1 MCEVNT
7 KEGVAKN
14 LTKIFKIILLGI
26 ISKVC
31 LAETFSKTDW
41 HANHDDEIS
50 SDFLSV
56 KLSLD
61 KVLLLPIV

>member
-1 MCEVNT
+1 MCHHFV
-7 KEGVAKN
+7 
-14 LTKIFKIILLGI
+14 KIILLGI

-41 HANHDDEIS
+41 HANYDDEIS